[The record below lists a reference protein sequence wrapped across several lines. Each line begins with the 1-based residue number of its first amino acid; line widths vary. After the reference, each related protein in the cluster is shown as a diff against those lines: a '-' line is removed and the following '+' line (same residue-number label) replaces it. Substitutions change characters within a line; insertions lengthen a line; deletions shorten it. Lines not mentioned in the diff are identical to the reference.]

1 MTTWLSV
8 IGFEGLYEVS
18 DSGMIR
24 NPRTG
29 LILKPRPDKDGYF
42 LVTLWKGKPTKQYD
56 RKVHRLV
63 LEAFVGAAPAD
74 KPETDHI
81 NRNKQDNSIGNLRW
95 VDRSLNNR
103 NTTPRSHSGIK
114 GVRFRIDKPNPW
126 QAYAHHEG
134 KFKSL
139 GHFSDMMTA
148 AAARMSFDLEH
159 GYA

>member
-1 MTTWLSV
+1 MSTWLPV

-18 DSGMIR
+18 DLGMIR

-29 LILKPRPDKDGYF
+29 LILKPRIDKDGY
-42 LVTLWKGKPTKQYD
+42 LVITLSKRNKQYG

-63 LEAFVGAAPAD
+63 LEAFVGTAPAD

-81 NRNKQDNSIGNLRW
+81 NRNKQDNSIVNLRW
-95 VDRSLNNR
+95 ADRSLNSR
-103 NTTPRSHSGIK
+103 NTAPRCYSGIK
-114 GVRFRIDKPNPW
+114 GVRFRIDRPNPW
-126 QAYAHHEG
+126 QAYARHEG
-134 KFKSL
+134 KFVSL
-139 GHFSDMMTA
+139 GHFSDKMAA